1 LSSYILR
8 LRIPKRFPESRRLA
22 LSTTPDIDSLRVHCL
37 THSYQLSQN
46 ARRRK
51 QIHQETQS
59 FATLLREKDRTLTDK
74 EKSLKFDLDVN
85 LINQQCRA
93 EELRWER
100 NWTTI
105 RNEWIIETL
114 RTTLHP
120 KPPIDFLSQ
129 SYQDAFANKIP
140 PTNKRPA
147 TLVHVSST
155 ISETNIANLIAL
167 DKELTN
173 EIAHLEATVPPTATA
188 PPRKSSLKKSL
199 PPTPL
204 TTPSPSPDKSRTS
217 NAYNLRFTRSSSR
230 LSTRSST
237 EFPHQPT
244 STRKMSSDHCTMLHY
259 SHG

>member
-1 LSSYILR
+1 MLLTIRYELLLLALSSYILR

-22 LSTTPDIDSLRVHCL
+22 LSTNPDIESLRVHCL
-37 THSYQLSQN
+37 AHSYQLSQN

-59 FATLLREKDRTLTDK
+59 FAAVLREKDRTLTDK
-74 EKSLKFDLDVN
+74 EKSLKFDLDVD

-114 RTTLHP
+114 RTTLSP

-140 PTNKRPA
+140 STTKRPA
-147 TLVHVSST
+147 TLVHISST
-155 ISETNIANLIAL
+155 ISETNIANLL
-167 DKELTN
+167 
-173 EIAHLEATVPPTATA
+173 AHGQ
-188 PPRKSSLKKSL
+188 RIICRNR
-199 PPTPL
+199 
-204 TTPSPSPDKSRTS
+204 PS
-217 NAYNLRFTRSSSR
+217 
-230 LSTRSST
+230 
-237 EFPHQPT
+237 
-244 STRKMSSDHCTMLHY
+244 
-259 SHG
+259 